1 MERDIFNSF
10 VEQGIMAND
19 VEEIKEKYQVYRKEW
34 ISSMVNA
41 VINQLGIDEE
51 DAREARKYP

>member
-51 DAREARKYP
+51 DAR